1 MQIIDTKLPGV
12 QRIIPKTFGD
22 SRGFFFETF
31 QTERYQSMLGNLT
44 FVQDNLSRSTQGVL
58 RGLHY
63 QLPYTQGKLAW
74 VSRGEVLDVVVD
86 IRIGSPTFGH
96 VETFIL
102 NDENHEQIYIP
113 PGLAHGFCVLSDV
126 ADFYYKCTDYYQPS
140 AEKGIIWNDPDL
152 AIEWP
157 VKNPTLSPKDEVYLC
172 LKDIPKEQLPIFQ
185 ENS

>member
-1 MQIIDTKLPGV
+1 MQIIDTKLSGV
-12 QRIIPKTFGD
+12 KRIIPKVFGD

-31 QTERYQSMLGNLT
+31 QAERYQPLLGNLV

-63 QLPYTQGKLAW
+63 QLPYSQGKLVW
-74 VSRGEVLDVVVD
+74 VTRGEVLDVVVD
-86 IRIGSPTFGH
+86 IRHGSPTFGQ

-102 NDENHEQIYIP
+102 NDENHEQVYIP

-140 AEKGIIWNDPDL
+140 AERGVIWNDPDL

-157 VKNPTLSPKDEVYLC
+157 VKNPILSPKDEVYSR
-172 LKDIPKEQLPIFQ
+172 LKDIPKDQLPIFK
-185 ENS
+185 EPL